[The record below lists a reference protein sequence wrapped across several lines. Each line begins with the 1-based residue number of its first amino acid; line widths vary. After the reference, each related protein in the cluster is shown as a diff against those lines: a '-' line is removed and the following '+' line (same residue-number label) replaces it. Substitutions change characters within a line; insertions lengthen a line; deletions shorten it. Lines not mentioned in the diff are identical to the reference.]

1 MIDTDSVMSS
11 PETTA
16 EVELLHGDVEETLSE
31 QENLM
36 FQKVR
41 DADEC
46 DEWLDCYGAGILCNM
61 THKEADVILES
72 LCRKGYIEKYKAVI
86 IYLRSKRN
94 GVIWRNKM

>member
-36 FQKVR
+36 FQK
-41 DADEC
+41 
-46 DEWLDCYGAGILCNM
+46 
-61 THKEADVILES
+61 
-72 LCRKGYIEKYKAVI
+72 
-86 IYLRSKRN
+86 RS
-94 GVIWRNKM
+94 GCG